1 MVDKKTP
8 IGRLKSEV
16 LANEGLVVVNLDFFI
31 AFFTFGSTLGNVEEF
46 LVAFRKDGGV
56 LVDEEGAEST
66 TRHRDECI
74 GSGLNDVGIASLRIE

>member
-1 MVDKKTP
+1 MIDKQSP
-8 IGRLKSEV
+8 IGRLKSEI
-16 LANEGLVVVNLDFFI
+16 LANKCLVVVNLNFFI
-31 AFFTFGSTLGNVEEF
+31 TFFTFGSTLGNVEEF

-74 GSGLNDVGIASLRIE
+74 GSRLNDVGICSLRIE